1 MHLTDHSVF
10 PVLNLWNGLQS
21 LKPSGNP
28 VSLMDSFTTFIY
40 CSHYPHLNAAAYK
53 CQLSSVRMLLE
64 RLLSL
69 TVTVLIP
76 SLLSNLC
83 SSSTSSVSLTPIF
96 LFKNATLFP
105 LALLI
110 LITLLQC
117 FLLKSKHHLQY
128 YVAHLFCL
136 LSSSSVS
143 SHPPAIST
151 KAGIFFIS
159 WRVPNFRTVPGT
171 QQALNNYLLNEWRTV
186 WSVIIYHSSYI
197 LECQKDDSSPSC
209 ALDIP
214 RLELQQPF
222 LQLDFSYTE
231 PNMQRH
237 SSSIILSKTAHISDS
252 RFFFSN
258 WHREWCNETRLAFGI
273 MRT

>member
-1 MHLTDHSVF
+1 MACKASSHLATQYLWWTPLLPLY
-10 PVLNLWNGLQS
+10 PV
-21 LKPSGNP
+21 P
-28 VSLMDSFTTFIY
+28 TT
-40 CSHYPHLNAAAYK
+40 LT
-53 CQLSSVRMLLE
+53 LMLLLISANSPQFVCCL
-64 RLLSL
+64 RGSRAP

-96 LFKNATLFP
+96 LFKNATLFS

-117 FLLKSKHHLQY
+117 FLIKSKHHLRY
-128 YVAHLFCL
+128 YVAHLFRL

-252 RFFFSN
+252 RFFFSD
-258 WHREWCNETRLAFGI
+258 WHREWCNEARLAFGI
-273 MRT
+273 MQT